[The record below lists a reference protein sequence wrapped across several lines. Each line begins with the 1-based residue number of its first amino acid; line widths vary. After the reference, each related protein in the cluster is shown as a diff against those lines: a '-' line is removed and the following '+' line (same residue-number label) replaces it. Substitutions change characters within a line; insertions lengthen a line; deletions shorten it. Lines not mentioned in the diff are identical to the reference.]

1 MPSLACVNRRCIVYA
16 AFGVVLLVAMA
27 VALLLPGMPASADGA
42 VTITVTASGEA
53 VPGAFVAMVGASG
66 RFGGVTDDG
75 GALALYDVPGGE
87 YVVRAS
93 ASGTSVGEV
102 AVTVPM
108 GEPVAVTVERTGSKF
123 RGLGAYGASVRSVVA
138 DAVSGVFYVSTESLP
153 SVFRTGDYGGTW
165 APVTMANDDA
175 EHGIDAMAEVRV
187 LATSGFPGEVAAVT
201 SNREGDPGDLVR
213 LWYSR
218 DLGVTWRCITA
229 TIPMPPDEHWQR
241 DQLWWGHEGDTSVL
255 FTDGPGDQMWY
266 ALMPTDAAP
275 DREPELVQMANSY
288 KRDASDRVT
297 LVNGFDAPI
306 VAVAD
311 AAGGDVTLYTVT
323 DAPDRET
330 APSLTLAGHAPAA
343 APRFIRLGGPA
354 DGPTVGDSGN
364 HMPRTVLAYS
374 AEGDGAAVMSTYGEG
389 SWVVA
394 ATAEFRQEWSDDV
407 DPAGSFTG
415 ACAATDESNAIGSVS
430 PLGAAGTLGRCWV
443 TQENEELIVRPV
455 TGINNNT
462 GVAFDVG
469 YDNDANRV
477 LISGD
482 GDFGVVKSA
491 RMDGARQRPE
501 FPSWPTIAAAG
512 TAPESGGISI
522 NGLDAARVLDVA
534 YGATADEV
542 VAATGNGRT
551 LGSTDGGATWST
563 LLWRMPDNVD
573 GQPKGTS
580 SVSWWQGAEPGASW
594 ILAGSGGDGE
604 LLAALTTTVGLPET
618 PVLAALRDTTA
629 ADLVAPGRDGH
640 GVSVSALAGVPGE
653 DIAFVGLTLQDG
665 ETYTGTLRRLRL
677 DGTGAPTIEA
687 AGPEVIDRAV
697 TALAYC
703 PAEGS
708 HPSVADTLL
717 VALRASEHNGSDGG
731 IAVVKNAA
739 SGPATVTAPISGNLL
754 EIRAHCASGVVWAGR
769 EHIVPPETPVDWVH
783 ENGLL
788 RSTDGGA
795 TFEGVTLDV
804 EEEVAWRMRH
814 VSAIAIDAANAAE
827 LVVVGQGG
835 DIISTSDGGATWTV
849 QNDTRSMAAKHFGTT
864 VNDIEIPPAP
874 LEAQRR
880 NGLRSAPAPQDA
892 LLASGSGLFSAAV
905 RAEPEPEPDGYSL
918 RLPCIRR

>member
-1 MPSLACVNRRCIVYA
+1 MPSLACADRRCVIHA
-16 AFGVVLLVAMA
+16 MLGVSLLVALA
-27 VALLLPGMPASADGA
+27 AALLLPGMPASADGA

-53 VPGAFVAMVGASG
+53 VPGAFVAMIGAPG
-66 RFGGVTDDG
+66 RFGGVTDDD
-75 GALALYDVPGGE
+75 GALVLYDVPDGA

-102 AVTVPM
+102 AVTVPT
-108 GEPVAVTVERTGSKF
+108 GEPVAVTVERSGSKF
-123 RGLGAYGASVRSVVA
+123 RGLGAFGASVRSVVA

-153 SVFRTGDYGGTW
+153 SVFRTADYGGTW

-175 EHGIDAMAEVRV
+175 EYGIDAMAEVRV
-187 LATSGFPGEVAAVT
+187 LAASGFPGEVAAIT
-201 SNREGDPGDLVR
+201 SNREGDPGDLMR

-229 TIPMPPDEHWQR
+229 TIPSPPGEHWQR
-241 DQLWWGHEGDTSVL
+241 DQLWWGHVGDTSVL

-275 DREPELVQMANSY
+275 DREPALVQMANSF

-297 LVNGFDAPI
+297 LVNGSDAPI

-311 AAGGDVTLYTVT
+311 AGGSDVTLYSVT
-323 DAPDRET
+323 DAPDRAT

-354 DGPTVGDSGN
+354 DGPTVGASGN

-374 AEGDGAAVMSTYGEG
+374 SEGDGAAVMSTYGDG
-389 SWVVA
+389 GWAIA
-394 ATAEFRQEWSDDV
+394 ATAEFRQDWSDDV
-407 DPAGSFTG
+407 NPAGSFTG

-430 PLGAAGTLGRCWV
+430 PLGAAGTIGRCWV
-443 TQENEELIVRPV
+443 TQESDELIVRPV

-462 GVAFDVG
+462 GVAFDAG

-491 RMDGARQRPE
+491 RMDETLRRPE

-512 TAPESGGISI
+512 TAPASGGIAI

-534 YGATADEV
+534 YGATADQV

-563 LLWRMPDNVD
+563 LLWRMPENAE
-573 GQPKGTS
+573 GHPKGTS
-580 SVSWWQGAEPGASW
+580 SVAWWQGAEPGASW

-618 PVLAALRDTTA
+618 PVLAALPGTA
-629 ADLVAPGRDGH
+629 STDLVAPDRGGH
-640 GVSVSALAGVPGE
+640 GVSISALAGVPGE

-665 ETYTGTLRRLRL
+665 GTYTGTLRRLRL
-677 DGTGAPTIEA
+677 DGTDAPTIEA
-687 AGPEVIDRAV
+687 AGLESIDRAV

-708 HPSVADTLL
+708 HPSVADTLF
-717 VALRASEHNGSDGG
+717 VALRASEHNGTDGG
-731 IAVVKNAA
+731 IAVLRNAA
-739 SGPATVTAPISGNLL
+739 VGPVTVTMPVAGNLL

-769 EHIVPPETPVDWVH
+769 VHSAPQGAEDWLH
-783 ENGLL
+783 DNGLL

-795 TFEGVTLDV
+795 TFEAVTLDV
-804 EEEVAWRMRH
+804 EEQVAWRMRH
-814 VSAIAIDAANAAE
+814 VSAIAIDPANAAE

-849 QNDTRSMAAKHFGTT
+849 QNDTRLMAAKHFGTT

-874 LEAQRR
+874 LEARR
-880 NGLRSAPAPQDA
+880 SAGLRSAPAPQDA

-905 RAEPEPEPDGYSL
+905 RAEPEREPDGCSL